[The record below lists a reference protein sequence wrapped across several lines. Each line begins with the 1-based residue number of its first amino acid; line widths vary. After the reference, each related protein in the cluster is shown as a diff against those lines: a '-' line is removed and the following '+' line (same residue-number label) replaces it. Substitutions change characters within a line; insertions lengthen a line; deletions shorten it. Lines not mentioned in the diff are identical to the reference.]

1 MSLFSYHKPKSIP
14 EASAIAESYHFR
26 VKYLA
31 GGTDLL
37 VHIKNGTVDPEAVI
51 DLKSL
56 DDLDQKIEIRGS
68 NLHIGALASFS
79 SIQNDPLCAQHFP
92 ALVEAAASVGTVQIR
107 NRGTI
112 GGNVCNASP
121 AADTLPPL
129 FVYEAEVT
137 INGSKGQ
144 RTLPIRDFLLGPG
157 KTILAEG
164 EILSSLE
171 IPLPTTA
178 EGSGFSRM
186 TRRWGADLAVINICC
201 RVLAST
207 NTVFFAVGAAA
218 PVPFVVVDDSG
229 LLLSPS
235 ASDKSKHTQI
245 ESLMT
250 AASPIDD
257 VRASKEYRQGMLVVL
272 AERTLARAIER
283 LGLQDKDRTR

>member
-1 MSLFSYHKPKSIP
+1 
-14 EASAIAESYHFR
+14 
-26 VKYLA
+26 
-31 GGTDLL
+31 
-37 VHIKNGTVDPEAVI
+37 
-51 DLKSL
+51 
-56 DDLDQKIEIRGS
+56 
-68 NLHIGALASFS
+68 
-79 SIQNDPLCAQHFP
+79 
-92 ALVEAAASVGTVQIR
+92 VEAAASVGTVQIR

-207 NTVFFAVGAAA
+207 NTVLFAVGAAA